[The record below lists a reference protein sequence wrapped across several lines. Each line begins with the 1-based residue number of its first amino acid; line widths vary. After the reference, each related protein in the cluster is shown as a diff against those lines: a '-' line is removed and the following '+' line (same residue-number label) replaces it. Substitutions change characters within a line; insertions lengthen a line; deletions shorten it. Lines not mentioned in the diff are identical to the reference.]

1 VEQISKLLKAKD
13 ADGLIALLTAD
24 ERQVQI
30 DAVQA
35 LGQLRQPDTVPSLVN
50 AMGDEEIPV
59 RRAAARALA
68 QIGRPAIPALVATL
82 EGKGGRLAPYALW
95 ALGEIGSPLAID
107 TLIEA
112 TSYYEWRVRWS
123 AVEALGDVGG
133 ERAAG
138 ALLES
143 LEDRD
148 LRVRNAASEALQKIG
163 EPAVPPLAIALRH
176 SNKVVRRAARTTLV
190 RIGSPAAQA
199 ILRKEQLLSW
209 IPVIVIVIGVLL
221 IIFWLG
227 SLMLG

>member
-1 VEQISKLLKAKD
+1 MEQIPKLLKTKD
-13 ADGLIALLTAD
+13 VDGLIALLTAD
-24 ERQVQI
+24 ERQVRI

-35 LGQLRQPDTVPSLVN
+35 LGQLRQPDTVLSLVN

-112 TSYYEWRVRWS
+112 TGYFEWKVRWS

-138 ALLES
+138 ALVES

-163 EPAVPPLAIALRH
+163 EPAVTPLAIALRQ
-176 SNKVVRRAARTTLV
+176 SNEVVYRAARTTLV

-199 ILRKEQLLSW
+199 ILRKEKLVSW

-221 IIFWLG
+221 IILWLG
-227 SLMLG
+227 SLMPS